1 MIRLKHILKEDE
13 VEDNF
18 GKVAFGSDM
27 DIVRMQ
33 GGDKGEKNTP
43 YETELL
49 GILERWTEGGWEGTS
64 DLLWKKYSLLKKAS
78 KVFPR
83 VLKPNTPNGTEVFRG
98 LQDINPKL
106 EKKLSKTNPSD
117 WVEDR
122 GLWKYSN
129 PITYTPRSNVQSWS
143 SNPLSALEFANS
155 GVLLST
161 KQNDEFLFN
170 QEFMRMVFSRVGGG
184 SNEAEILHFGKKY
197 SSEIYI
203 EIQNEEFEELFQK

>member
-1 MIRLKHILKEDE
+1 MIKLKHILQEDE

-27 DIVRMQ
+27 GIVRMQ
-33 GGDKGEKNTP
+33 GGNKGEKNTP

-106 EKKLSKTNPSD
+106 EKNFLKRIHLIGLKTEVCGN
-117 WVEDR
+117 
-122 GLWKYSN
+122 
-129 PITYTPRSNVQSWS
+129 
-143 SNPLSALEFANS
+143 
-155 GVLLST
+155 
-161 KQNDEFLFN
+161 
-170 QEFMRMVFSRVGGG
+170 
-184 SNEAEILHFGKKY
+184 IL
-197 SSEIYI
+197 
-203 EIQNEEFEELFQK
+203 IQ